1 MQYKIF
7 SIPLYGDK
15 AQEDELN
22 LFLRSHRIAAV
33 DKHFSENAS
42 AWCFCV
48 TYIESTTP
56 SGFSPQARKEKVDY
70 KEILDEPT
78 FARFSRL
85 REARKQIAADEA
97 IPAYSV
103 FTNEELATIA
113 AKEELTVGSIVGIQ
127 GIGDKRAEKY
137 GHRLIELYNTMPGT

>member
-56 SGFSPQARKEKVDY
+56 SGFSPQTRKEKVDY

-103 FTNEELATIA
+103 FTNEELAAIA

-127 GIGDKRAEKY
+127 GIGDKRTEKY

>member
-103 FTNEELATIA
+103 FTN
-113 AKEELTVGSIVGIQ
+113 
-127 GIGDKRAEKY
+127 
-137 GHRLIELYNTMPGT
+137 